1 MGGWELAK
9 ASGLGRRHNFKDKT
23 KAESSSPV
31 LCRIFSCIFSSFWQ
45 HTHHPA
51 SRRWAE
57 MDFPSP
63 QSQENLFLSSY
74 LHHPCSAQVPWV
86 FAVMATMPNT
96 GNNWWRGKD
105 MEKQNTSAFCTPHRC
120 QNLPVQTSS
129 SLSKVLSQQNC
140 LFIYIYFSPS
150 TISTPT
156 RSLTPPSPTP
166 KSSWMQG
173 RKRGDAGRLSVSY
186 LLLARGDQWGGQ
198 AGASSWWA
206 QGQSN
211 TYLNTAALH
220 SRLSYVLQ
228 SCSCV
233 NKPLTALATVFFK
246 TLQ

>member
-63 QSQENLFLSSY
+63 QSQENLFFSSY
-74 LHHPCSAQVPWV
+74 LHHPCSAQVPLV

-140 LFIYIYFSPS
+140 LFIYIFFP
-150 TISTPT
+150 
-156 RSLTPPSPTP
+156 LAPSPHQHAAWHHPAPHP
-166 KSSWMQG
+166 KAHGCREGSEVMLADSQSPTYYLPG
-173 RKRGDAGRLSVSY
+173 GTSGVGRLEP
-186 LLLARGDQWGGQ
+186 APGEHK
-198 AGASSWWA
+198 A
-206 QGQSN
+206 N
-211 TYLNTAALH
+211 PT
-220 SRLSYVLQ
+220 
-228 SCSCV
+228 
-233 NKPLTALATVFFK
+233 PI
-246 TLQ
+246 